1 MLIWSQNKSADHP
14 KIEYFWN
21 FTHPEAIQDVN
32 EIWRNLA
39 LNRLLT
45 NGFSAVN
52 GCHQNESPNSW

>member
-1 MLIWSQNKSADHP
+1 MLIWSQNKSVVHP
-14 KIEYFWN
+14 KILYFWN

-45 NGFSAVN
+45 NGNIFSVF
-52 GCHQNESPNSW
+52 G